1 MAIRFPGLSSNSL
14 GARLIYFRI
23 FAKAHAS
30 YCIIIGPLI
39 FTPLKTLIKCLSA
52 LGSGCPMRMY
62 QRWAIPVF
70 GAFLVHE
77 MNLRRIVLNE
87 ALDKA

>member
-1 MAIRFPGLSSNSL
+1 
-14 GARLIYFRI
+14 
-23 FAKAHAS
+23 
-30 YCIIIGPLI
+30 
-39 FTPLKTLIKCLSA
+39 
-52 LGSGCPMRMY
+52 MRMC

-70 GAFLVHE
+70 GALLVHE